1 MNTGNGGGAP
11 GAGGVWL
18 GGIRVGAA
26 RLGSWAPF
34 VVGLPGSLKGPSAY
48 NLTPAQKIKLTP
60 SWGTSLTDIKAHRDH
75 GPRQRSHG
83 HRQVRS
89 SPLQSSSPRGLAVA
103 SLLEKLTR
111 LCQAELTGV
120 QWAAWGLS

>member
-1 MNTGNGGGAP
+1 M
-11 GAGGVWL
+11 WL

-34 VVGLPGSLKGPSAY
+34 VVWLPGSPKGPSAY
-48 NLTPAQKIKLTP
+48 NLAPAQKTKLTP
-60 SWGTSLTDIKAHRDH
+60 SWGTSLTDTKAHRAH
-75 GPRQRSHG
+75 APRQRSHG
-83 HRQVRS
+83 HSQVRS
-89 SPLQSSSPRGLAVA
+89 SPLQSSSPHGLAMA

-111 LCQAELTGV
+111 LCRAELTGA

>member
-1 MNTGNGGGAP
+1 M
-11 GAGGVWL
+11 WL

-48 NLTPAQKIKLTP
+48 NLAPVQKTKLTP
-60 SWGTSLTDIKAHRDH
+60 SCGTCLTETKAHRAH

-89 SPLQSSSPRGLAVA
+89 SPLQSSSPHGLVVA
-103 SLLEKLTR
+103 NLLEKLTR
-111 LCQAELTGV
+111 LCRAELTGA
-120 QWAAWGLS
+120 QWEAWGLS